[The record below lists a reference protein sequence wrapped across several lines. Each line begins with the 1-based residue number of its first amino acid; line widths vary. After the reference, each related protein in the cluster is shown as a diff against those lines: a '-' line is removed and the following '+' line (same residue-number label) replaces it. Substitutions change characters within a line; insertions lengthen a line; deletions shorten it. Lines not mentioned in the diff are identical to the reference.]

1 MDSIMRLFGFG
12 EDECFRSLEAS
23 VGSLTCAEGGG
34 AGWALDGDLEVTYGS
49 GSLTYGSI
57 ILITVP
63 RRRATCDAPCL
74 SGCANLLWW
83 S

>member
-1 MDSIMRLFGFG
+1 MSLFGFG

-34 AGWALDGDLEVTYGS
+34 AGWALDGDLEALS

-63 RRRATCDAPCL
+63 RWRATCDAPCL
-74 SGCANLLWW
+74 SGCSDLSWW

>member
-1 MDSIMRLFGFG
+1 MSLFGFG
-12 EDECFRSLEAS
+12 EDECYMSLEAS

-34 AGWALDGDLEVTYGS
+34 AGWALDGDLEALS

-63 RRRATCDAPCL
+63 RWRATCDAPCL
-74 SGCANLLWW
+74 SGCADL